1 MVFCLG
7 LHKMSKIR
15 PRSANEGQGA
25 IAKGLGIQKELG
37 TGGLCRGG
45 AEERAPNLFSQWK

>member
-1 MVFCLG
+1 
-7 LHKMSKIR
+7 MSKIR